1 MNRNMVDSDTP
12 HILYVDDDRHCLNG
26 VERTLR
32 QKRSHFRL
40 SLIDDPVSAA
50 RFFRENDVDLLI
62 SDLQMPGMS
71 GLELLSDTKTVKPD
85 VPSMILS
92 GVADFPMALK
102 AINELQVF
110 RLLTKP
116 CRSETLV
123 DAIDA
128 ALETGPQRQSPP
140 HNPAV
145 SPGGDGDIPRLESAF
160 DYVSIG
166 LIVVDARGKVHHT
179 NRRAANLL
187 EQRDGLL
194 VTPNGTCKASTTGDT
209 EAVMACVQN
218 ACRQTVADQ
227 ALPEVT
233 WICRP
238 SLKRNLSIFAVPV
251 PSSHLDGRTTPLA
264 ALFILDPDQYDIPSS
279 QIVADMFDLTRSEAL
294 IVCNLLAG
302 ESLEEAAQQAGVT
315 LSTARTYLKR
325 AFAKTGTAKQSE
337 LISLIMR
344 STFGVTAPAEPG
356 AGN

>member
-1 MNRNMVDSDTP
+1 MAHADTP

-32 QKRSHFRL
+32 KKRSHFRV

-71 GLELLSDTKTVKPD
+71 GLELLSDIRAIKPD

-116 CRSETLV
+116 CRSEILIE
-123 DAIDA
+123 AIDA
-128 ALETGPQRQSPP
+128 ALETGQPRKSPP
-140 HNPAV
+140 QGPAV
-145 SPGGDGDIPRLESAF
+145 STDSDGTVLRLDSAF

-166 LIVVDARGKVHHT
+166 LIVVDERGMVHHT
-179 NRRAANLL
+179 NRRAAKLL

-194 VTPNGTCKASTTGDT
+194 VTPSGECKASTPADT
-209 EAVMACVQN
+209 EAVLACVEN
-218 ACRQTVADQ
+218 ACRQTEADQ

-233 WICRP
+233 WISRP

-251 PSSHLDGRTTPLA
+251 PSSHLGSGHVPLA
-264 ALFILDPDQYDIPSS
+264 TLFILDPDQYDIPSS

-302 ESLEEAAQQAGVT
+302 VSLEEAAHQTGVT

-325 AFAKTGTAKQSE
+325 AFAKTGTTKQSE

-344 STFGVTAPAEPG
+344 STFGVAA
-356 AGN
+356 